1 MCVSIEVVVV
11 VVIVVVV
18 ANMLILA
25 ISIELF
31 EMLAFVMEVVESI
44 ACVALVGW
52 IKSILL
58 LSLTEEAWEVI
69 DGWVLV
75 ALNATAGM
83 VDARSEKKRY

>member
-44 ACVALVGW
+44 ACVALVG
-52 IKSILL
+52 
-58 LSLTEEAWEVI
+58 
-69 DGWVLV
+69 
-75 ALNATAGM
+75 
-83 VDARSEKKRY
+83 